1 MALWL
6 HAHVILHAELHDLN
20 AKRKALT
27 AKQNPG
33 KRPVPENGSARFSLS
48 AQDLASVAN
57 GALMAAG
64 GAAVAWL
71 ATNWLPKIDQSTS
84 SGILLAAVANTV
96 INFLRKLLSDNLEY

>member
-1 MALWL
+1 
-6 HAHVILHAELHDLN
+6 
-20 AKRKALT
+20 
-27 AKQNPG
+27 
-33 KRPVPENGSARFSLS
+33 
-48 AQDLASVAN
+48 
-57 GALMAAG
+57 MAAG